1 MKKKQF
7 KSESKKLLNLMI
19 NSIYTNKDIFLRELI
34 SNASD
39 AIDKLHYLSLTDK
52 SIKLP
57 KDLEISLSYD
67 KDKKTITISDNG
79 IGMTQEELENNL
91 GTIAESDSSNFKD
104 ITKNKDTNIIGQFGV
119 GFYSTF
125 MVASKVDVI
134 SKSYKDEQAHIWSS
148 EGIEGYTIG
157 DTSKDAIG
165 TSITI
170 TLKDDDDD
178 FKYSDYLD
186 EYKIKQLINKYS
198 NYINYPI
205 TMMVTKKE
213 LKEGTK
219 DEYIENEEKETLN
232 EMTPIWKKSKSKVK
246 DEDYESFYI
255 DKFND
260 YEKPLDI
267 IKYKAEGLCSF
278 DSLLFIPSHAPYN
291 YFTKAYEKGLKLYSN
306 GVLIMDNCSDL
317 LPDHFSF
324 IKGIVDSEDLS
335 LNISREML
343 QQDKQLKLIGK
354 NIEKKVN
361 KELLEM
367 LTNNREKYDKFFK
380 EFGVQIK
387 VGIYNSFG
395 SLKEELQDL
404 LMFYSS
410 SEKKLVTLKEYT
422 ERMKDNQDSI
432 YFSVGESTDKIELL
446 PQVESVIEKG
456 FEVLYLTEYADEF
469 VLQVMQ
475 DYNEKKFTNVE
486 NNELDLSNEE
496 EKIELDK
503 LNDDNKDLLASIKDA
518 LKDKVSNVKFTNNL
532 KNHPVC
538 LTSEGTITNSM
549 EKLINAMPNEEKVN
563 SSKVLII
570 NAKHPIVKKLENI
583 YKENKE
589 NVNDYA
595 KVLYAEAR
603 LIEGLSIDNPNEV
616 SDLICSLLAK

>member
-1 MKKKQF
+1 MKKRQF

-57 KDLEISLSYD
+57 KELGIELSYD
-67 KDKKTITISDNG
+67 KDNRTITISDNG

-157 DTSKDAIG
+157 DTSKDTIG

-178 FKYSDYLD
+178 FKYSEYLD
-186 EYKIKQLINKYS
+186 EYKIKRLINKYS

-205 TMMVTKKE
+205 TMMITKKE

-219 DEYIENEEKETLN
+219 DEYIESEEKETLN

-246 DEDYESFYI
+246 DEDYEAFYI

-291 YFTKAYEKGLKLYSN
+291 YFTKTYEKGLKLYSN

-324 IKGIVDSEDLS
+324 MKGIVDSEDLS

-354 NIEKKVN
+354 NIEKKIN

-367 LTNNREKYDKFFK
+367 LTNDREKYDKFFK

-432 YFSVGESTDKIELL
+432 YFSVGESTDKIDLL

-475 DYNEKKFTNVE
+475 DYNGKKFTNVE

-496 EKIELDK
+496 EKKELDK
-503 LNDDNKDLLASIKDA
+503 LNDDNKDLLASLKDA

-538 LTSEGTITNSM
+538 LTSEGAITNSM

-583 YKENKE
+583 FKENKE

>member
-7 KSESKKLLNLMI
+7 KAESKKLLDLMI

-39 AIDKLHYLSLTDK
+39 AIDKIHYSSLTDK
-52 SIKLP
+52 KIKLP
-57 KDLEISLSYD
+57 KELAINIALD
-67 KDKKTITISDNG
+67 KDNKTITLSDNG
-79 IGMTQEELENNL
+79 CGMNEIELENNL
-91 GTIAESDSSNFKD
+91 GTIAESGSSLFKEA
-104 ITKNKDTNIIGQFGV
+104 NKGKDVNIIGQFGV

-125 MVASKVDVI
+125 MVASKVKVVTKPYNSDVAYMWESTGDDGYSI
-134 SKSYKDEQAHIWSS
+134 TETTKSLLGTDIVLTLKEDTDDYKYS
-148 EGIEGYTIG
+148 EYL
-157 DTSKDAIG
+157 DTSK
-165 TSITI
+165 
-170 TLKDDDDD
+170 
-178 FKYSDYLD
+178 
-186 EYKIKQLINKYS
+186 IKELVSKYS
-198 NYINYPI
+198 NYISYPI
-205 TMMVTKKE
+205 KMEVTKKE
-213 LKEGTK
+213 LKKDTK
-219 DEYIENEEKETLN
+219 DEYEDVTEVETLN
-232 EMTPIWKKSKSKVK
+232 EMTPIWKKSNVK
-246 DEDYESFYI
+246 QDDYDNFYM
-255 DKFND
+255 DKFSD
-260 YEKPLDI
+260 YEKPLKT
-267 IKYKAEGLCSF
+267 IKYSVEGLCSF
-278 DSLLFIPSHAPYN
+278 SSLLFIPSKTPFDYYTKN
-291 YFTKAYEKGLKLYSN
+291 YVKGLQLYSN
-306 GVLIMDNCSDL
+306 GVLIMDNCDSL
-317 LPDHFSF
+317 LPEYYNFV
-324 IKGIVDSEDLS
+324 KGVVDSEDLS

-518 LKDKVSNVKFTNNL
+518 LK
-532 KNHPVC
+532 
-538 LTSEGTITNSM
+538 
-549 EKLINAMPNEEKVN
+549 VN

-616 SDLICSLLAK
+616 SDLICSLVAK

>member
-446 PQVESVIEKG
+446 PQVESVIGKG